1 MDQQISNVT
10 AYQQKA
16 LKFILIIYSI
26 SLISI
31 CVLLPIFK
39 FIGLYDDMGWLN
51 LIIFIGIAIVELSI
65 FAYIGKTAFNNEHWD
80 KTLSKLRVIILA
92 ICYINYLYLTLLI
105 PSREFWVVV
114 FYFIILGT
122 LFLDLKMVI
131 ASISISIICEIF
143 LFFINP
149 LLLPDKQVLTREL
162 IIRITVIGY
171 ISFGIFIF
179 TFLAS
184 QLLKDVSANEKKLIE
199 KNENIS
205 NLFKRIAEFAQT
217 LLRSSDI
224 LAVVIDESNSSIQ
237 EIASASESINEDAS
251 EMLNKSQENKKT
263 LETLLSINENV
274 SSKIREMEEDSS
286 NLIKISNNNEISLKE
301 VLNIIVEIAESIK
314 ITSSTTDVLEEK
326 SKQMDEILT
335 TISNITE
342 QTNLLALN
350 ASIEAAR
357 AGELG
362 RGFAVVAEEVR
373 VLAENSKSSS
383 NDISDII
390 NEFKN
395 EIHQVKG
402 LMKENNEKIMLG
414 HELLNTTVKNVIDM
428 IEKLKITGE
437 EIGEVN
443 DLTATLLTETKNVV
457 KFNSNVVDLTEDTL
471 NKFKTVTQA
480 INQSAATSEEI
491 IASSD
496 ELKNTAIEMN
506 ELIE

>member
-26 SLISI
+26 SIIAI
-31 CVLLPIFK
+31 CALLPIFK
-39 FIGLYDDMGWLN
+39 LIGLYDDMGWVN
-51 LIIFIGIAIVELSI
+51 LIIFISIGLVEISI
-65 FAYIGKTAFNNEHWD
+65 FAYIGKTAFNNENWN
-80 KTLSKLRVIILA
+80 KTLRRLRVIILA
-92 ICYINYLYLTLLI
+92 ICYINYVYLTLLI
-105 PSREFWVVV
+105 PSKEFWVVV
-114 FYFIILGT
+114 FYIIILGA
-122 LFLDLKMVI
+122 LLLDLKMVI
-131 ASISISIICEIF
+131 TSIVISIFCEIF
-143 LFFINP
+143 LFFMNP
-149 LLLPDKQVLTREL
+149 MLLPDKQVLTREL
-162 IIRITVIGY
+162 IIRTTVIGY

-179 TFLAS
+179 VFLAS
-184 QLLKDVSANEKKLIE
+184 QLLKDVADNEKKLIE

-205 NLFKRIAEFAQT
+205 NLFNRIAEFAQT
-217 LLRSSDI
+217 LLKSSDV
-224 LAVVIDESNSSIQ
+224 LAVVIEESNNSIQ
-237 EIASASESINEDAS
+237 EIASASEAINEDAS
-251 EMLNKSQENKKT
+251 EMLDKSQENKKT
-263 LETLLSINENV
+263 LETILGINENV
-274 SSKIREMEEDSS
+274 SLKMKEMESDSS
-286 NLIKISNNNEISLKE
+286 NLIKISNDNETSLKE
-301 VLNIIVEIAESIK
+301 VLNIIIEIAESIK
-314 ITSSTTDVLEEK
+314 ITSKTTDILEEK
-326 SKQMDEILT
+326 SKQMDEILS

-362 RGFAVVAEEVR
+362 RGFAVVADEVR
-373 VLAENSKSSS
+373 DLAEDSKSSS
-383 NDISDII
+383 NDISNII

-428 IEKLKITGE
+428 IEKLKITGGDIE
-437 EIGEVN
+437 EVN
-443 DLTATLLTETKNVV
+443 NLIVTLLTGTKNVV

-471 NKFKTVTQA
+471 NKFKTVTDA

-491 IASSD
+491 IASSE